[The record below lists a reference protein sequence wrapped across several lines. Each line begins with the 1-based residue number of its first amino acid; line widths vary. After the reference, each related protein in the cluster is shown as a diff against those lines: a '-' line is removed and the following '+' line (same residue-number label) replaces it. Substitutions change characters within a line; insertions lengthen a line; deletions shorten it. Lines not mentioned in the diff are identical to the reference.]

1 MLSKDK
7 PKLPLDACYVLTL
20 NTVDKIDVFVRPA
33 YKQVI
38 ADSLNYFI
46 DTHGLIVYCWC
57 LMSSH
62 LHLVVRTKDGT
73 APAYFE
79 RDFKKFTTPAILKT
93 IEMEMDF
100 RREWMMRHFEEYP
113 RSLRRLEK
121 FYLWQNCSS
130 PLRLDSQNP
139 RVLLDQIQHIHE
151 NPVRERIVELPEAY
165 IFSSA
170 RDYAGLHGLVKVRV
184 VQQQGLFGVKLASEN

>member
-38 ADSLNYFI
+38 TEALNYFI
-46 DTHGLIVYCWC
+46 DAQGLTVYCWC

-62 LHLVVRTKDGT
+62 LHLIVRTKDGT

-113 RSLRRLEK
+113 KSLRRLEK
-121 FYLWQNCSS
+121 FHLWQNCSS
-130 PLRLDSQNP
+130 PLRIDSQNP
-139 RVLLDQIQHIHE
+139 RILLDSIQHIHE
-151 NPVRERIVELPEAY
+151 NPVREKIVELPEAY

-170 RDYAGLHGLVKVRV
+170 RDYAGLHGLVKVKV
-184 VQQQGLFGVKLASEN
+184 IQQQGLFGVKMASQN

>member
-1 MLSKDK
+1 MLSNEK
-7 PKLPLDACYVLTL
+7 PNFPTDACYVLTL
-20 NTVDKIDVFVRPA
+20 KTVDKIDVFVRPA
-33 YKQVI
+33 YKQII
-38 ADSLNYFI
+38 ADALNYFI
-46 DTHGLIVYCWC
+46 TAQGLTIYCWC

-62 LHLVVRTKDGT
+62 LHLVIRTQDGT

-100 RREWMMRHFEEYP
+100 RRDWMMRHFEEYG

-121 FYLWQNCSS
+121 FHLWQNCSS
-130 PLRLDSQNP
+130 PLRIDGDHP
-139 RVLLDQIQHIHE
+139 RALLDRIVHIHE
-151 NPVRERIVELPEAY
+151 NPVREKIVELPEAY

-170 RDYAGLHGLVKVRV
+170 RDYAGLQGLVRVKV
-184 VQQQGLFGVKLASEN
+184 VQQQGFFGVKMLSKN

>member
-38 ADSLNYFI
+38 ADALNYFI
-46 DTHGLIVYCWC
+46 DAHGLTVYCWC

-62 LHLVVRTKDGT
+62 LHLIVRTKDGT

-79 RDFKKFTTPAILKT
+79 RDFKKFTTPAVLKT

-100 RREWMMRHFEEYP
+100 RREWMMQHFEEYP
-113 RSLRRLEK
+113 KSLRRLEK
-121 FYLWQNCSS
+121 FNLWQNCSS
-130 PLRLDSQNP
+130 PLRIDSQNP
-139 RVLLDQIQHIHE
+139 RILLDSIQHIHE

-170 RDYAGLHGLVKVRV
+170 RDYAGLHGLVKVKV
-184 VQQQGLFGVKLASEN
+184 IQQQGLFGIKMASQN

>member
-1 MLSKDK
+1 MLSRDK

-20 NTVDKIDVFVRPA
+20 STVDKIDVFVRPA

-38 ADSLNYFI
+38 ADALNYFI
-46 DTHGLIVYCWC
+46 DAQGLTVYCWC

-62 LHLVVRTKDGT
+62 LHLIVRTKDGT
-73 APAYFE
+73 GPAYFE

-100 RREWMMRHFEEYP
+100 RREWMMQRFEEYP
-113 RSLRRLEK
+113 KSLRRLEK
-121 FYLWQNCSS
+121 FNLWQNCSS
-130 PLRLDSQNP
+130 PLRIDSQNP
-139 RVLLDQIQHIHE
+139 RILLDRIQHIHE
-151 NPVRERIVELPEAY
+151 NPVRERIVELPDAY

-170 RDYAGLHGLVKVRV
+170 RDYAGLHGLVKVKV
-184 VQQQGLFGVKLASEN
+184 VQQQGLFGVKMASQN